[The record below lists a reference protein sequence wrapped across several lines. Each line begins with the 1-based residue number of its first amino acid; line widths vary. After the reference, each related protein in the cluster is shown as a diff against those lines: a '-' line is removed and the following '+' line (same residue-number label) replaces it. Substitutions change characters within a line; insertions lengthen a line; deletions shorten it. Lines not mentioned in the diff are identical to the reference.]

1 MSTQQAEAAAQQP
14 AVSSINFV
22 QILSRCLEGGWE
34 EYNWCPSMSQKQYG
48 LNLYTVHISQL
59 ERGSILFGEALM
71 MMMVDACS
79 VVARYFTGR
88 RLLRN
93 WK

>member
-1 MSTQQAEAAAQQP
+1 MSTQQAEAAAKP
-14 AVSSINFV
+14 AVCSINLV

-34 EYNWCPSMSQKQYG
+34 QYNWCPSMSQKQYG

-59 ERGSILFGEALM
+59 ERGSILIGEALM
-71 MMMVDACS
+71 MLMVVDAS
-79 VVARYFTGR
+79 SAEARYFTGR

>member
-14 AVSSINFV
+14 AVSSINLV

-48 LNLYTVHISQL
+48 LNLYTVYSAYISAR
-59 ERGSILFGEALM
+59 ERVNS
-71 MMMVDACS
+71 
-79 VVARYFTGR
+79 
-88 RLLRN
+88 N
-93 WK
+93 W

>member
-14 AVSSINFV
+14 AVSSVNLV
-22 QILSRCLEGGWE
+22 LSRCLEGGWE
-34 EYNWCPSMSQKQYG
+34 QYNWCPSMSQKQYG

-59 ERGSILFGEALM
+59 ERGSILIGEALM
-71 MMMVDACS
+71 MMVVDAS
-79 VVARYFTGR
+79 SAEARYFTGR

>member
-1 MSTQQAEAAAQQP
+1 MSTQQAEAAAQP
-14 AVSSINFV
+14 AVSSINLV

-34 EYNWCPSMSQKQYG
+34 EYNSCPSMSQKQYG

>member
-1 MSTQQAEAAAQQP
+1 MSTQQAEAAAQP
-14 AVSSINFV
+14 AVSSINLV

-59 ERGSILFGEALM
+59 ERGSILIGEEKM
-71 MMMVDACS
+71 
-79 VVARYFTGR
+79 
-88 RLLRN
+88 
-93 WK
+93 